1 MACFESGFA
10 GPYHRDGRRE
20 GELSKFGPVRVGS
33 QESAAAYLPRAE
45 AESWTAEEVLCW
57 GFGRFSPDIAIAS
70 AFGAEG
76 MVVIDL
82 ASRICSSFRVFTLD
96 TGFFFPET
104 YELIEK
110 VERRY
115 GIMVERCLPELTPAQ
130 QERLHGPA
138 LWARDPDRCCN
149 LRKVEPLKTKLR
161 QLTAWVSAI
170 RREQTA
176 ARAGSF
182 KIEWDAKFELVK
194 LNPLADWTSDQVWTY
209 IRSHSVPYNPL
220 HDRNY
225 PSIGC
230 THCTR
235 AVRAGEDP
243 RAGRWAG
250 FEKTECG
257 LHGRLRSA
265 AAGSARVAAE

>member
-1 MACFESGFA
+1 MACFESRLA
-10 GPYHRDGRRE
+10 RPSRWDGRQE
-20 GELSKFGPVRVGS
+20 EELSKFGLAQAGPL
-33 QESAAAYLPRAE
+33 ESAGVRLPRAE
-45 AESWTAEEVLCW
+45 AERWTAEEVLRW
-57 GFGRFSPDIAIAS
+57 GFDRFSPDIAIAS

-76 MVVIDL
+76 MVLIDL
-82 ASRICSSFRVFTLD
+82 ASSLRSNFRVFTLD

-115 GIMVERCLPELTPAQ
+115 GISVERCRPELTPAD
-130 QERLHGPA
+130 QERVHGPA
-138 LWARDPDRCCN
+138 LWARDPDRCCA
-149 LRKVEPLKTKLR
+149 LRKVEPLETKLR

-176 ARAGSF
+176 ARAASF
-182 KIEWDAKFELVK
+182 KIEWDTKFELVK
-194 LNPLADWTSDQVWTY
+194 LNPLADWTSDEVWTY
-209 IRSHSVPYNPL
+209 IRSHGVPYNPL

-235 AVRAGEDP
+235 AVRAGEDA

-250 FEKTECG
+250 FQKTECG
-257 LHGRLRSA
+257 LHTRASGGD
-265 AAGSARVAAE
+265 AGSAMPNTG

>member
-1 MACFESGFA
+1 MACFESRLADRYGQDA
-10 GPYHRDGRRE
+10 RQE
-20 GELSKFGPVRVGS
+20 GELSKFGLAPAGS
-33 QESAAAYLPRAE
+33 PEPAGAHLPRAE
-45 AESWTAEEVLCW
+45 AERWTAEEVLCW
-57 GFGRFSPDIAIAS
+57 GFGRFSPDIAVAS
-70 AFGAEG
+70 AFGSEG
-76 MVVIDL
+76 MVLIDL
-82 ASRICSSFRVFTLD
+82 ASRVRSNFRVFTLD

-104 YELIEK
+104 YELIDR
-110 VERRY
+110 VEHRY
-115 GIMVERCLPELTPAQ
+115 GIQVERCRSQLTPAQ
-130 QERLHGPA
+130 QESVHGPE
-138 LWARDPDRCCN
+138 LWARDPDRCCAV
-149 LRKVEPLKTKLR
+149 RKVEPLRNKLQ

-194 LNPLADWTSDQVWTY
+194 LNPLADWTSDAVWTY
-209 IRSHSVPYNPL
+209 IRAHGVPYNPL

-235 AVRAGEDP
+235 AVRPGEHA

-250 FEKTECG
+250 LQKTECG
-257 LHGRLRSA
+257 LHTRVHAGD
-265 AAGSARVAAE
+265 AGSAMTAAG

>member
-1 MACFESGFA
+1 MPCFESRLARPSSDGQQEGRLSEFA
-10 GPYHRDGRRE
+10 PERDASLG
-20 GELSKFGPVRVGS
+20 
-33 QESAAAYLPRAE
+33 AAAIRLPRAE
-45 AESWTAEEVLCW
+45 AESWSAEDVLRW
-57 GFGRFSPDIAIAS
+57 GFGRFAPDIAIAS

-76 MVVIDL
+76 MVLVDL
-82 ASRICSSFRVFTLD
+82 ASRLRNNFRVFTLD

-104 YELIEK
+104 YELIET

-115 GIMVERCLPELTPAQ
+115 GIKVERCRPELTPEQ
-130 QERLHGPA
+130 QESVHGAA
-138 LWARDPDRCCN
+138 LWTRDPDRCCA
-149 LRKVEPLKTKLR
+149 LRKVEPLANKLR

-170 RREQTA
+170 RRQQTA
-176 ARAGSF
+176 ARASSF

-194 LNPLADWTSDQVWTY
+194 LNPLADWTSDDVWTY
-209 IRSHSVPYNPL
+209 IHSHCVPYNPL

-235 AVRAGEDP
+235 AVRPGEHP
-243 RAGRWAG
+243 RAGRWSG

-257 LHGRLRSA
+257 LHTRLNLAGGESVTR
-265 AAGSARVAAE
+265 AAG

>member
-1 MACFESGFA
+1 MTCFESRLARTSG
-10 GPYHRDGRRE
+10 RDGQLE
-20 GELSKFGPVRVGS
+20 QDELL
-33 QESAAAYLPRAE
+33 ELAAARDVVLGAALRLPRAQ
-45 AESWTAEEVLCW
+45 AESWSAEDVLRW

-82 ASRICSSFRVFTLD
+82 ASRVGSNLRVFTLD

-104 YELIEK
+104 YELIEIVEHRYGVK
-110 VERRY
+110 VERCYPR
-115 GIMVERCLPELTPAQ
+115 LTPGQ
-130 QERLHGPA
+130 QEHTYGPA
-138 LWARDPDRCCN
+138 LWTRDPDRCCA
-149 LRKVEPLKTKLR
+149 LRKVEPLADKLR

-170 RREQTA
+170 RREQTTVRA
-176 ARAGSF
+176 ASF
-182 KIEWDAKFELVK
+182 KIEWDASFELVK
-194 LNPLADWTSDQVWTY
+194 LNPLADWTSEDVWTY
-209 IRSHSVPYNPL
+209 IRSHNVPYNPL

-235 AVRAGEDP
+235 AVRPGEDP

-250 FEKTECG
+250 LGKTECG
-257 LHGRLRSA
+257 LHTHTATKGA
-265 AAGSARVAAE
+265 ATVAG

>member
-1 MACFESGFA
+1 MACFESRLA
-10 GPYHRDGRRE
+10 RASRWDGQQE
-20 GELSKFGPVRVGS
+20 ELSKFGAAQAAS
-33 QESAAAYLPRAE
+33 ADAAAVGLPGAE
-45 AESWTAEEVLCW
+45 AERWTAEEVLRW

-76 MVVIDL
+76 MVLIDL
-82 ASRICSSFRVFTLD
+82 ASRLRSNLRVFTLD

-104 YELIEK
+104 YELIDR

-115 GIMVERCLPELTPAQ
+115 GIQVERCRPQITAAE
-130 QERLHGPA
+130 QERVHGPA
-138 LWARDPDRCCN
+138 LWARDPDRCCA
-149 LRKVEPLKTKLR
+149 LRKVVPLETKLR

-176 ARAGSF
+176 ARAASF

-194 LNPLADWTSDQVWTY
+194 LNPLADWTFNKVWTY
-209 IRSHSVPYNPL
+209 IRSHGVPYNPL

-235 AVRAGEDP
+235 PVQPGEDP

-257 LHGRLRSA
+257 LHARGSVTSA
-265 AAGSARVAAE
+265 DAAVPAAG

>member
-1 MACFESGFA
+1 MACFESRLARPSPADGQQQDGLSEFDSA
-10 GPYHRDGRRE
+10 GDVA
-20 GELSKFGPVRVGS
+20 FGATLR
-33 QESAAAYLPRAE
+33 LPRAE
-45 AESWTAEEVLCW
+45 AESWSAEDVLRW

-76 MVVIDL
+76 MVLIDL
-82 ASRICSSFRVFTLD
+82 ASRVRSNFRVFTLD
-96 TGFFFPET
+96 TGFFFRET

-115 GIMVERCLPELTPAQ
+115 GVQVERCHPELTPAQ
-130 QERLHGPA
+130 QERVHGPA
-138 LWARDPDRCCN
+138 LWARDPDRCCA
-149 LRKVEPLKTKLR
+149 LRKVEPLRSKLQR
-161 QLTAWVSAI
+161 MTAWVSAI

-176 ARAGSF
+176 ARAASF
-182 KIEWDAKFELVK
+182 KIEWDIRFELVK
-194 LNPLADWTSDQVWTY
+194 LNPLADWTSDDVWAY
-209 IRSHSVPYNPL
+209 IRSHNVPYNPL

-235 AVRAGEDP
+235 AVRPGEDP

-250 FEKTECG
+250 FGKTECG
-257 LHGRLRSA
+257 LHARVDSA
-265 AAGSARVAAE
+265 PTEEAVTAAG

>member
-1 MACFESGFA
+1 MACFESRLA
-10 GPYHRDGRRE
+10 RPSRWDGRQE
-20 GELSKFGPVRVGS
+20 ELSKSGAAQAGS
-33 QESAAAYLPRAE
+33 ADAAAVRLPRAE
-45 AESWTAEEVLCW
+45 AESWTAEEVLRW

-76 MVVIDL
+76 MVLIDL
-82 ASRICSSFRVFTLD
+82 ASRHRSNFRVFTLD

-104 YELIEK
+104 YELMEK
-110 VERRY
+110 VERHYAVR
-115 GIMVERCLPELTPAQ
+115 IERCQPKLTPAE
-130 QERLHGPA
+130 QEHVHGPA
-138 LWARDPDRCCN
+138 LWTRDPDRCCA
-149 LRKVEPLKTKLR
+149 LRKVEPLRSKLQ

-170 RREQTA
+170 RREQTV
-176 ARAGSF
+176 ARAASF

-194 LNPLADWTSDQVWTY
+194 LNPLADWTSDRVWAY
-209 IRSHSVPYNPL
+209 IRSHGVPYNPL

-257 LHGRLRSA
+257 LHTRASA
-265 AAGSARVAAE
+265 ASGDSEASAAG

>member
-10 GPYHRDGRRE
+10 GPYHRPRDV
-20 GELSKFGPVRVGS
+20 GPGLAPAKADPRVGPTD
-33 QESAAAYLPRAE
+33 ALLPRAE
-45 AESWTAEEVLCW
+45 AERWTAEEVLCW

-76 MVVIDL
+76 MVLIDL
-82 ASRICSSFRVFTLD
+82 ASRLHSNFRVFTLD

-104 YELIEK
+104 YDLIGR

-115 GIMVERCLPELTPAQ
+115 RIQVERCRPELTPEE
-130 QERLHGPA
+130 QEGVHGPA
-138 LWARDPDRCCN
+138 LWAHDPDRCCA
-149 LRKVEPLKTKLR
+149 LRKVEPLRNKL
-161 QLTAWVSAI
+161 QHLTAWVSAI
-170 RREQTA
+170 RREQTS
-176 ARAGSF
+176 ARSGSF
-182 KIEWDAKFELVK
+182 KIEWDTKFELVK
-194 LNPLADWTSDQVWTY
+194 LNPLADWTTDDVWTY
-209 IRSHSVPYNPL
+209 IRDQGVPYNPL

-235 AVRAGEDP
+235 AVRPGEDP

-250 FEKTECG
+250 LQKTECG
-257 LHGRLRSA
+257 LHTRTGGDAGSVMA
-265 AAGSARVAAE
+265 AAGR